1 MTLTKSSRDLSEQ
14 LGVWLRPDVIGSDA
28 VSRSAPFGP
37 SARQVLGQLTR
48 SVPSEQ
54 SFRGKRS
61 VYVLVRDNLASTRRR
76 VMVGRLSLSSVC
88 RRIALNGLEL
98 LVFDGADRRTD
109 VKGLREAAGVRS
121 ADVKRP
127 RWSERHWQVDAK
139 GLR

>member
-37 SARQVLGQLTR
+37 SARQALGQLTR

-54 SFRGKRS
+54 SFRGKRL
-61 VYVLVRDNLASTRRR
+61 VYVLVRDNLTSIRKSVVLARLDLGSARRR
-76 VMVGRLSLSSVC
+76 T
-88 RRIALNGLEL
+88 ALNGLKL
-98 LVFDGADRRTD
+98 MVLDGADRRVD
-109 VKGLREAAGVRS
+109 VKGLRGAGGVRS
-121 ADVKRP
+121 ADVNGP
-127 RWSERHWQVDAK
+127 CWSERHWQVDVK